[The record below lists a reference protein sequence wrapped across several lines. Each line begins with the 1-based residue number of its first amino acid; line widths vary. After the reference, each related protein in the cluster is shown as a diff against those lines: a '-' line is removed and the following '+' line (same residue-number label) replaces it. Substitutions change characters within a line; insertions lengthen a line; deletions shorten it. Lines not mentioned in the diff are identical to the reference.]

1 MTRET
6 TRNNYNRLS
15 RFYDLFSSSER
26 RFTETGLHLLN
37 PQPDEAILEIG
48 YGTGHA
54 LTTLAQTARV
64 WGIDLSPGMMKVTEK
79 NLRRAGLLDRVTL
92 QVGDATSLPFPDEM
106 FDAAFMSF
114 TLELFPEPEIPRVLA
129 ECRRVLRAGGRLG
142 VVALAKKDAR
152 AVKVYEWFHAKM
164 PRVVDCRPIRVE
176 ALLTA
181 TRFEVRQVAE
191 ANIWG
196 LPASAVLAVKK

>member
-181 TRFEVRQVAE
+181 NRFEVRQVAE